1 MPFIEGGDVFGPGLG
16 LDLRAGYYVTPH
28 IAIVGGLRLSSHI
41 VKSCEGCKGAGI
53 QLPVL
58 VQFAAS
64 RTRGIY
70 GEAGVGLLSIY
81 AVSKGDTTARI
92 ATPVVLKLD
101 IGRIGQRRQEQ
112 LLATVIPVA
121 RASATKASY
130 ARSASSGA
138 IAPSKL
144 GRRPLLTSP

>member
-1 MPFIEGGDVFGPGLG
+1 MVPTTPFLEGGDVFGPGLG
-16 LDLRAGYYVTPH
+16 LDLRAGYYMTPH
-28 IAIVGGLRLSSHI
+28 IGIVGGLRLSSHI

-64 RTRGIY
+64 RTRGVY

-92 ATPVVLKLD
+92 ATPVVLELD
-101 IGRIGQRRQEQ
+101 IGRM
-112 LLATVIPVA
+112 
-121 RASATKASY
+121 ASVSANAGKSSS
-130 ARSASSGA
+130 SASIDKPTFHVVAAAGLIGHFA
-138 IAPSKL
+138 L
-144 GRRPLLTSP
+144 

>member
-1 MPFIEGGDVFGPGLG
+1 M
-16 LDLRAGYYVTPH
+16 TPH
-28 IAIVGGLRLSSHI
+28 IGIVGGLRLSSHI
-41 VKSCEGCKGAGI
+41 VKSCEGCTGAGI

-92 ATPVVLKLD
+92 ATPVVLKLGGGFRLGSSGSSTLERQVSADLHLGVD
-101 IGRIGQRRQEQ
+101 IGRMTSVSVNAGK
-112 LLATVIPVA
+112 
-121 RASATKASY
+121 SSS
-130 ARSASSGA
+130 SASIDEPTFHVGSAAAGLIGHFA
-138 IAPSKL
+138 L
-144 GRRPLLTSP
+144 